1 MAIKIVMGPA
11 CAGKSTFIKE
21 TFPQATVIDLFNFQK
36 DFMSINEIMQ
46 SYIDC
51 KDALISTIKEGK
63 DVVLEHTL
71 LKAKRRP
78 MYIDAIREITDEP
91 INIYVVM
98 PDSDTYLEFSQ
109 KRKCEMTKEM
119 IDIMYDTL
127 EIPTLDEG
135 FSNIYIIKPQIKKQ

>member
-1 MAIKIVMGPA
+1 MAIKIVMGPS

-21 TFPQATVIDLFNFQK
+21 TFPQATVIDSFNFQK

-109 KRKCEMTKEM
+109 KENVKC
-119 IDIMYDTL
+119 L
-127 EIPTLDEG
+127 
-135 FSNIYIIKPQIKKQ
+135 KK

>member
-1 MAIKIVMGPA
+1 
-11 CAGKSTFIKE
+11 
-21 TFPQATVIDLFNFQK
+21 
-36 DFMSINEIMQ
+36 MSINEIMQ

-109 KRKCEMTKEM
+109 KRKCEMSKEM